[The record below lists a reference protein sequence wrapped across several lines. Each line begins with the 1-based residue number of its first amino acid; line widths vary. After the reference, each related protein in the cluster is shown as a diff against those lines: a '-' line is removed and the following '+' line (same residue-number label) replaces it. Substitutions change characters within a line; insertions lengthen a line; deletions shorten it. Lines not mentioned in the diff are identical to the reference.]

1 MRVLFFNYEFPPLGG
16 GAGNA
21 SYYLLEEFTKIPDL
35 QVDLVTSSVDD
46 EQHVLQMGDNIRIYR
61 IPIRKDP
68 GNMHY
73 QSLTELL
80 RYRKRAYKFA
90 KNLIKNNEY
99 DLTHSFFSVPC
110 GHISYKLWKKYKI
123 PYIISLRGADVPGY
137 SERFSLLYGFIVPT
151 IKKIWRNAYFVIA
164 NSQGLRELALK
175 SAPDKEIGVICN
187 GINVGDFFPNYEKR
201 DLSYFTIVCVS
212 RITPRKGIR
221 FLIQAFKVLSARY
234 SNIRMLIVGDGNE
247 KPSLEQLTL
256 GLGLED
262 KVVFTGAVPHKDVL
276 QYYHKANVFV
286 LPSLNEGMSNTML
299 EALACGLPLIATDT
313 GGTKEILA
321 DGRNGFI
328 VRMRDSN
335 DLAEKLEK
343 LVLDPSLVERMG
355 QESLR
360 IAKELSW
367 ESVAKGYVELYQK
380 TINLRKI
387 RNH

>member
-1 MRVLFFNYEFPPLGG
+1 
-16 GAGNA
+16 
-21 SYYLLEEFTKIPDL
+21 
-35 QVDLVTSSVDD
+35 
-46 EQHVLQMGDNIRIYR
+46 
-61 IPIRKDP
+61 
-68 GNMHY
+68 
-73 QSLTELL
+73 
-80 RYRKRAYKFA
+80 
-90 KNLIKNNEY
+90 
-99 DLTHSFFSVPC
+99 
-110 GHISYKLWKKYKI
+110 
-123 PYIISLRGADVPGY
+123 
-137 SERFSLLYGFIVPT
+137 
-151 IKKIWRNAYFVIA
+151 
-164 NSQGLRELALK
+164 
-175 SAPDKEIGVICN
+175 
-187 GINVGDFFPNYEKR
+187 
-201 DLSYFTIVCVS
+201 
-212 RITPRKGIR
+212 
-221 FLIQAFKVLSARY
+221 
-234 SNIRMLIVGDGNE
+234 MLIVGDGNE